1 MTFFIITRLLDMI
14 TTLLNIKKYGNWEV
28 EMNPFVRQ
36 IGNNGIYTFLA
47 YQFGVMIFAILLV
60 DRFKYKDLVFI
71 PLSIITM
78 VSVVINI
85 YCLFL

>member
-1 MTFFIITRLLDMI
+1 MIFFIITRLLDII
-14 TTLLNIKKYGNWEV
+14 TTLLNIQKYGNWEV

-36 IGNNGIYTFLA
+36 IGNNGIYSFLA

-60 DRFKYKDLVFI
+60 DRFRFKDLVFI

-78 VSVVINI
+78 FSVFINI